1 MVVLGEK
8 QSHIVDERNVRPE
21 PPEKNQV
28 WMVSFAVK
36 MYNTLSLNADPT
48 APPPP
53 PPKNIK

>member
-53 PPKNIK
+53 PQKI